1 MDDKTLQFF
10 AQDIAGKLTQAE
22 LESSEF
28 KARYQAELGEKNE
41 LAEKLTH
48 FEQVLESD
56 QALKELFEE
65 AENKMKEGN

>member
-1 MDDKTLQFF
+1 MDDKTLQYF
-10 AQDIAGKLTQAE
+10 AQDMAGKLNQAE
-22 LESSEF
+22 LEASEF
-28 KARYQAELGEKNE
+28 KARYQSA
-41 LAEKLTH
+41 AEKLAH

>member
-10 AQDIAGKLTQAE
+10 AQDVAGKLTQAE

-28 KARYQAELGEKNE
+28 KARYQSELEKTSE
-41 LAEKLTH
+41 LTEKVTH
-48 FEQVLESD
+48 FEQVLDSD

>member
-10 AQDIAGKLTQAE
+10 AQDVAGKLTQAE

-28 KARYQAELGEKNE
+28 KARYQSELEKNNE
-41 LAEKLTH
+41 LTEKVTH

-65 AENKMKEGN
+65 VENKMKEGN

>member
-1 MDDKTLQFF
+1 MNDKTLQIF
-10 AQDIAGKLTQAE
+10 AQDLASKLTQAE

-28 KARYQAELGEKNE
+28 KARYQAELEEKNE

-65 AENKMKEGN
+65 VENKMKEGN

>member
-10 AQDIAGKLTQAE
+10 AQDVAGKLTQAE

-28 KARYQAELGEKNE
+28 KARYQSELEKTSE
-41 LAEKLTH
+41 LTEKLTH

-65 AENKMKEGN
+65 VENKMKEGN

>member
-22 LESSEF
+22 LEASEF
-28 KARYQAELGEKNE
+28 KARYQTER
-41 LAEKLTH
+41 EKLAH

-56 QALKELFEE
+56 QSLKELFEE

>member
-1 MDDKTLQFF
+1 MDDKTLQYF

-28 KARYQAELGEKNE
+28 KARYQSELEKNGE
-41 LAEKLTH
+41 LTEKLTH

-65 AENKMKEGN
+65 VENKMKEGN

>member
-1 MDDKTLQFF
+1 MNDKTLQFF

-28 KARYQAELGEKNE
+28 KARYQSELEKNNE
-41 LAEKLTH
+41 LTEKLTH

-65 AENKMKEGN
+65 VANKMKEGN

>member
-1 MDDKTLQFF
+1 MDDKTLQIF
-10 AQDIAGKLTQAE
+10 AQDMANKLTQAE

-28 KARYQAELGEKNE
+28 KARYQSEMEKNNE
-41 LAEKLTH
+41 LTEKVTH

-65 AENKMKEGN
+65 VANKMKEGN

>member
-1 MDDKTLQFF
+1 MNDKTLQFF

-22 LESSEF
+22 LEASEF
-28 KARYQAELGEKNE
+28 KARYQAELEEENE
-41 LAEKLTH
+41 LAEKLAH

-65 AENKMKEGN
+65 AANKMKEGN

>member
-41 LAEKLTH
+41 LTEKVTH

>member
-1 MDDKTLQFF
+1 MDDKTLQIF
-10 AQDIAGKLTQAE
+10 AQDMANKLTQAE

-28 KARYQAELGEKNE
+28 KARYQSEMEKTNE
-41 LAEKLTH
+41 LTEKVIH

-65 AENKMKEGN
+65 VANKMKEGN

>member
-22 LESSEF
+22 LEASEF
-28 KARYQAELGEKNE
+28 KARYQAELEENNE
-41 LAEKLTH
+41 LAEKLAH

>member
-65 AENKMKEGN
+65 VENKMKEGN

>member
-10 AQDIAGKLTQAE
+10 AQDIAGKLTQAQ

-28 KARYQAELGEKNE
+28 KARYQAELSEKKE

-48 FEQVLESD
+48 LEQILESD

-65 AENKMKEGN
+65 AEKQMKEGN

>member
-1 MDDKTLQFF
+1 MNDKTLQFF
-10 AQDIAGKLTQAE
+10 AQDIASKLTQAE

-28 KARYQAELGEKNE
+28 KARYQSELEKNSE
-41 LAEKLTH
+41 LTGKVAH

-65 AENKMKEGN
+65 VENKMKEGN

>member
-22 LESSEF
+22 LEASEF
-28 KARYQAELGEKNE
+28 KARYQTEREKVV
-41 LAEKLTH
+41 H

-65 AENKMKEGN
+65 AANKMKEGN

>member
-10 AQDIAGKLTQAE
+10 AQDIAGKLTQTE
-22 LESSEF
+22 LEASEF
-28 KARYQAELGEKNE
+28 KARYQAELEENNE
-41 LAEKLTH
+41 LAEKLAH

>member
-28 KARYQAELGEKNE
+28 KARYQSELEKTSE
-41 LAEKLTH
+41 LAEKVTH

-65 AENKMKEGN
+65 VENKMKEGN

>member
-22 LESSEF
+22 LEASEF
-28 KARYQAELGEKNE
+28 KARYQTEREKVV
-41 LAEKLTH
+41 H

-65 AENKMKEGN
+65 VENKMKEGN